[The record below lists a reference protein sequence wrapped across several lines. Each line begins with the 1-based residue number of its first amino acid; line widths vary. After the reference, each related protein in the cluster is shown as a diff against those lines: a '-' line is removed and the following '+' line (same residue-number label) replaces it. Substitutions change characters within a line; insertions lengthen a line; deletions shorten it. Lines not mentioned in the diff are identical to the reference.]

1 MCIYLPAR
9 SCAGQGG
16 TISRPRRPE
25 SQEKMHTVT
34 TPVETRAPRA
44 QTRPPRGPSLIREA
58 GYAYFPVALIAR
70 LPFAMMVVGILTLVV
85 SARGSLALGGAT
97 SAMTGL
103 GTALVGPLL
112 GAAADRFGQR
122 RALLIAGGANSLL
135 LVAMAWLAF
144 APVTDAALLGAAFLI
159 GATMPQVSPM
169 SRSRLVGI
177 IGRAYPAARRTKV
190 VNGAMAY
197 ESAADEIVFVFGP
210 VIVGLLATT
219 MNPAA
224 PVIGAAILALVFV
237 SAFAL
242 HPTARTVAGHDVRPL
257 QAPARELFRA
267 RILAPAAGA
276 LGMGLFFGSML
287 TSLTAFMAERGVP
300 EQAGLVYGAM
310 GIGSA
315 ALALGVA
322 LFPAR
327 FTLPARWLTFATILV
342 AGTLTL
348 PFVDSVAAIAVAL
361 LVIGVGIGPTLVT
374 QYSLAAGH
382 SPQGRSAT
390 VMTMLGSAVV
400 VGQSGASAVVG
411 VLADEAGAG
420 AALVAPVAAAGVVLA
435 AGVWNLLAT
444 RRRTRAR

>member
-1 MCIYLPAR
+1 
-9 SCAGQGG
+9 
-16 TISRPRRPE
+16 
-25 SQEKMHTVT
+25 MHTTLVPT
-34 TPVETRAPRA
+34 ETAAPR
-44 QTRPPRGPSLIREA
+44 TGRRPSLIREA

-122 RALLIAGGANSLL
+122 RVLLTAGAANSVVLG
-135 LVAMAWLAF
+135 VFAWLAF
-144 APVTDAALLGAAFLI
+144 APVPDAALLAVAFFI
-159 GATMPQVSPM
+159 GASMPQVAPL

-177 IGRAYPAARRTKV
+177 IGRAYPTERRTPV

-197 ESAADEIVFVFGP
+197 ESAADEIMFVFGP
-210 VIVGLLATT
+210 VVVGLLATT
-219 MNPAA
+219 LTPAA
-224 PVIGAAILALVFV
+224 PVIAAAVLGLVFV

-242 HPTARTVAGHDVRPL
+242 HPTAKTAAAAAGGARPE
-257 QAPARELFRA
+257 QAPVRELFRA
-267 RILAPAAGA
+267 RVFAPVVGA
-276 LGMGLFFGSML
+276 LGMGLFFGAML

-322 LFPAR
+322 LFPAG
-327 FTLPARWLTFATILV
+327 FTLRARWLTFAALLV
-342 AGTLTL
+342 AGAVTL
-348 PFVDSVAAIAVAL
+348 PFVGTIGAMAICL

-374 QYSLAAGH
+374 QYSLAAAF
-382 SPQGRSAT
+382 SPRGRSAT
-390 VMTMLGSAVV
+390 VMTMLGSAIV
-400 VGQSGASAVVG
+400 VGQSAASALTGLV
-411 VLADEAGAG
+411 ADTAETGT
-420 AALVAPVAAAGVVLA
+420 ALVAPLLAAAVVLG
-435 AGVWNLLAT
+435 AGVWNALAS
-444 RRRTRAR
+444 RR

>member
-1 MCIYLPAR
+1 MPPTGGRRVPIPMHITLASAKSAQTPAV
-9 SCAGQGG
+9 
-16 TISRPRRPE
+16 RRP
-25 SQEKMHTVT
+25 
-34 TPVETRAPRA
+34 
-44 QTRPPRGPSLIREA
+44 SLVREA
-58 GYAYFPVALIAR
+58 GFAYFPIALIAR

-103 GTALVGPLL
+103 GTALIGPLL

-122 RALLIAGGANSLL
+122 RVLLIAGTVNSVLL
-135 LVAMAWLAF
+135 ALMAWLAF
-144 APVTDAALLGAAFLI
+144 APVADAALLVVALLI
-159 GATMPQVSPM
+159 GATMPQVAPL

-177 IGRAYPAARRTKV
+177 IHRSYPKERKTTV

-219 MNPAA
+219 MSPAA
-224 PVIGAAILALVFV
+224 PVIGAAVLALVFV

-242 HPTARTVAGHDVRPL
+242 HPTARTEPRVGGAASGAAPRPE

-267 RILAPAAGA
+267 RVLAPVAGA
-276 LGMGLFFGSML
+276 VGMGLFFGAML

-300 EQAGLVYGAM
+300 ERAGLVYGAM

-327 FTLPARWLTFATILV
+327 FSLRARWLTFAAILV
-342 AGTLTL
+342 AGTVAL
-348 PFVDSVAAIAVAL
+348 PFVDSVGAIAICL

-374 QYSLAAGH
+374 QYSLAAAF
-382 SPQGRSAT
+382 SPRGRSAT

-400 VGQSGASAVVG
+400 VGQSAASALTGVV
-411 VLADEAGAG
+411 AE
-420 AALVAPVAAAGVVLA
+420 AAGSGVALFAPFIAACVVLG
-435 AGVWNLLAT
+435 AGVWNAVAARAT
-444 RRRTRAR
+444 A

>member
-1 MCIYLPAR
+1 MHTTLVETDTAAR
-9 SCAGQGG
+9 AAV
-16 TISRPRRPE
+16 RRPN
-25 SQEKMHTVT
+25 
-34 TPVETRAPRA
+34 
-44 QTRPPRGPSLIREA
+44 LIREA
-58 GYAYFPVALIAR
+58 GYAYFPIALIAR

-122 RALLIAGGANSLL
+122 RVLLIAGAANSAML
-135 LVAMAWLAF
+135 ATMAWLAF
-144 APVTDAALLGAAFLI
+144 APVPDAALLAVAFFI
-159 GATMPQVSPM
+159 GATMPQVAPL

-177 IGRAYPAARRTKV
+177 IGRAYPKERRTPV

-219 MNPAA
+219 LNPAA
-224 PVIGAAILALVFV
+224 PVIGAAVLGLVFV

-242 HPTARTVAGHDVRPL
+242 HPTAQTATAAVGAARPE
-257 QAPARELFRA
+257 QAPVRELFRP
-267 RILAPAAGA
+267 RVLAPVVGA
-276 LGMGLFFGSML
+276 LGMGLFFGAML

-327 FTLPARWLTFATILV
+327 FTLRARWLTFASILV
-342 AGTLTL
+342 AGTIAL
-348 PFVDSVAAIAVAL
+348 PFVGSIGAIAICL
-361 LVIGVGIGPTLVT
+361 LVIGVGIGPTLVS
-374 QYSLAAGH
+374 QYSLAAAF
-382 SPQGRSAT
+382 SPRGRSAT
-390 VMTMLGSAVV
+390 VMTMLGSAIV
-400 VGQSGASAVVG
+400 VGQSAASALTGLV
-411 VLADEAGAG
+411 ADAAGAG
-420 AALVAPVAAAGVVLA
+420 TALVAPLLAASVVLG
-435 AGVWNLLAT
+435 AGVWNAFAS
-444 RRRTRAR
+444 RH

>member
-1 MCIYLPAR
+1 
-9 SCAGQGG
+9 
-16 TISRPRRPE
+16 
-25 SQEKMHTVT
+25 MHTT
-34 TPVETRAPRA
+34 TVATDTVATDTAARRAVR
-44 QTRPPRGPSLIREA
+44 QPSLIREA
-58 GYAYFPVALIAR
+58 GLGYFPIALLAR

-122 RALLIAGGANSLL
+122 RVLLISGTVNSLL
-135 LVAMAWLAF
+135 LAVMAWLAF
-144 APVTDAALLGAAFLI
+144 APVADAALLGVAFFI
-159 GATMPQVSPM
+159 GASMPQVAPL

-177 IGRAYPAARRTKV
+177 IGRAYPRERRTPV

-197 ESAADEIVFVFGP
+197 ESAADEIIFVFGP

-219 MNPAA
+219 LNPAA
-224 PVIGAAILALVFV
+224 PVIGAAVLGLVFV
-237 SAFAL
+237 TAFAL
-242 HPTARTVAGHDVRPL
+242 HPTARTSTGSAAERRAD

-267 RILAPAAGA
+267 RVLAPVVGA
-276 LGMGLFFGSML
+276 LGMGLFFGAML

-327 FTLPARWLTFATILV
+327 FTLAARWLTFAAILV
-342 AGTLTL
+342 AGTVAL
-348 PFVDSVAAIAVAL
+348 PFVGSVAAMAICL

-374 QYSLAAGH
+374 QYSLAAAF
-382 SPQGRSAT
+382 SPRGRSAT
-390 VMTMLGSAVV
+390 VMTMLGSAIV
-400 VGQSGASAVVG
+400 VGQSAASALTGVV
-411 VLADEAGAG
+411 AEAAGAG
-420 AALVAPVAAAGVVLA
+420 TALFAPLLAASVVLS
-435 AGVWNLLAT
+435 AGVWNALAT
-444 RRRTRAR
+444 HR

>member
-1 MCIYLPAR
+1 
-9 SCAGQGG
+9 
-16 TISRPRRPE
+16 
-25 SQEKMHTVT
+25 MHTT
-34 TPVETRAPRA
+34 LVETDTAARADVR
-44 QTRPPRGPSLIREA
+44 RPSLIREA
-58 GYAYFPVALIAR
+58 GYSYFPIALIAR

-122 RALLIAGGANSLL
+122 RVLLITGTANS
-135 LVAMAWLAF
+135 AMLATLAWLAF
-144 APVTDAALLGAAFLI
+144 APVPDAALLAVAFVI
-159 GATMPQVSPM
+159 GATMPQVAPL

-177 IGRAYPAARRTKV
+177 IGRAYPKQRRTPV
-190 VNGAMAY
+190 VNAAMAY

-219 MNPAA
+219 LSPAA
-224 PVIGAAILALVFV
+224 PVIGAAALGLVFV

-242 HPTARTVAGHDVRPL
+242 HPTAQTVTAPAGAARPE
-257 QAPARELFRA
+257 QAPARELVRP
-267 RILAPAAGA
+267 RVLAPVAGA
-276 LGMGLFFGSML
+276 LGMGLFFGAML

-327 FTLPARWLTFATILV
+327 FTLRARWLTFASVLV
-342 AGTLTL
+342 AGTVAL
-348 PFVDSVAAIAVAL
+348 PFVGSVGAIAICL

-374 QYSLAAGH
+374 QYSLAAAF
-382 SPQGRSAT
+382 SPRGRSAT

-400 VGQSGASAVVG
+400 VGQSAASAVTG
-411 VLADEAGAG
+411 VVADTAGAG
-420 AALVAPVAAAGVVLA
+420 MALIAPLLAASVVLG
-435 AGVWNLLAT
+435 AGIWNAFAS
-444 RRRTRAR
+444 RH

>member
-1 MCIYLPAR
+1 MHTTLA
-9 SCAGQGG
+9 A
-16 TISRPRRPE
+16 PRR
-25 SQEKMHTVT
+25 T
-34 TPVETRAPRA
+34 TLV
-44 QTRPPRGPSLIREA
+44 REA
-58 GYAYFPVALIAR
+58 GLAYFPIALIAR

-85 SARGSLALGGAT
+85 SARGSLALGGLT

-122 RALLIAGGANSLL
+122 RVLLLSGTANSLL
-135 LVAMAWLAF
+135 LLAIAWLAF
-144 APVTDAALLGAAFLI
+144 ASVPDAALLAVAFAI
-159 GATMPQVSPM
+159 GASMPQVAPL

-177 IGRAYPAARRTKV
+177 IGRTFSKDRRASV
-190 VNGAMAY
+190 VGGTMAY

-219 MNPAA
+219 MSPAA
-224 PVIGAAILALVFV
+224 PVIGAAVLALVFV

-242 HPTARTVAGHDVRPL
+242 HPTAAVGAAAGGDKPA
-257 QAPARELFRA
+257 QAPAKELA
-267 RILAPAAGA
+267 RPALITTVLGA
-276 LGMGLFFGSML
+276 LGMGLFFGAML

-327 FTLPARWLTFATILV
+327 FTLAARWVVFAGILT
-342 AGTLTL
+342 AGTLAL
-348 PFVDSVAAIAVAL
+348 PFATSVGAMTLCL
-361 LVIGVGIGPTLVT
+361 LVIGIGIGPTLVT
-374 QYSLAAGH
+374 QYSLAAAR
-382 SPQGRSAT
+382 SPLGRSAT

-400 VGQSGASAVVG
+400 VGQSAASALTGLRAEASGASA
-411 VLADEAGAG
+411 
-420 AALVAPVAAAGVVLA
+420 ALLAPVAAALVVLA
-435 AGVWNLLAT
+435 AGVANVPLSRV
-444 RRRTRAR
+444 RRAALQG

>member
-1 MCIYLPAR
+1 
-9 SCAGQGG
+9 
-16 TISRPRRPE
+16 
-25 SQEKMHTVT
+25 MHTTLVD
-34 TPVETRAPRA
+34 TPAVEPDSAARVAVR
-44 QTRPPRGPSLIREA
+44 RPSLIREA
-58 GYAYFPVALIAR
+58 GYAYFPTALIAR

-122 RALLIAGGANSLL
+122 RVL
-135 LVAMAWLAF
+135 LVAGAVNSALLAAIAWLAF
-144 APVTDAALLGAAFLI
+144 APVPDAALLTVAFLI
-159 GATMPQVSPM
+159 GATMPQVAPL

-177 IGRAYPAARRTKV
+177 IGRAYPKERRTPV

-219 MNPAA
+219 LNPAA
-224 PVIGAAILALVFV
+224 PVVGAAVLGLVFV

-242 HPTARTVAGHDVRPL
+242 HPTARAVTAAAGSSRPA
-257 QAPARELFRA
+257 QAPARDLFRP
-267 RILAPAAGA
+267 RVLAPALGA
-276 LGMGLFFGSML
+276 LGMGLFFGAML

-327 FTLPARWLTFATILV
+327 FALRARWLTFASIIV
-342 AGTLTL
+342 AGAAAL
-348 PFVDSVAAIAVAL
+348 PFVDGIAAIAMCL

-374 QYSLAAGH
+374 QYSLAAAF
-382 SPQGRSAT
+382 SPRGRSAT
-390 VMTMLGSAVV
+390 VMTMLGSAII
-400 VGQSGASAVVG
+400 VGQSAASALTGLV
-411 VLADEAGAG
+411 ADAAGAG
-420 AALVAPVAAAGVVLA
+420 AVLFAPLLAASVVLG
-435 AGVWNLLAT
+435 AGLWNAVAS
-444 RRRTRAR
+444 RH